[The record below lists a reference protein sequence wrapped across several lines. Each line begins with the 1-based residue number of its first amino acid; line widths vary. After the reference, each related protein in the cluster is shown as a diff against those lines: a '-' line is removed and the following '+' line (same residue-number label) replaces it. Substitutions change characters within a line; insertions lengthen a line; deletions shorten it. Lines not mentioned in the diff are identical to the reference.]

1 MMTMWERT
9 LLSNLIHVPL
19 ATCLGWAVYRAVR
32 NRKSSERSGSR
43 RVIFVGR
50 VLVFLV
56 AALTLAGCASS
67 DPLPVAHGP
76 LFPLNAGHW
85 QPSPQDLNAPPKIAE
100 N

>member
-1 MMTMWERT
+1 MMTMWEST

-19 ATCLGWAVYRAVR
+19 AACLGWAAYRAFRYR
-32 NRKSSERSGSR
+32 NSSERDGSR
-43 RVIFVGR
+43 RMITVGR

-67 DPLPVAHGP
+67 DPLAVAHGP

-85 QPSPQDLNAPPKIAE
+85 QPSPQDLDAPPKIAV